1 VAGAVPVTV
10 DRRAERA
17 AAQRA
22 KDRRGTLVATISTI
36 VVLGALTALTVT
48 SAGWPSVKEKFFDWD
63 VFVDT
68 FPDIAR
74 AFWLD
79 IRVFVTVEI
88 AVLILGL
95 IVALVRVT
103 TSPALFP
110 GRLIA
115 FAYTTLFRGIPTILL
130 VYLVGFGIPG
140 LQLTGLP
147 TEPVI
152 LGGIALTLSYGAY
165 VAEVYRAGLRSV
177 HPGQREAALAAG
189 LTEQQTMRYV
199 VLPQAI
205 RAVGPPLL
213 NDFIAL
219 QKDVALIAIIGVTGE
234 AFRQAQI
241 ATLDNFNYTPLLG
254 AALLYLAVTIPCA
267 YLLERWERSRDD

>member
-1 VAGAVPVTV
+1 M
-10 DRRAERA
+10 
-17 AAQRA
+17 
-22 KDRRGTLVATISTI
+22 
-36 VVLGALTALTVT
+36 T

-115 FAYTTLFRGIPTILL
+115 FAYTLFRGIPSSPARLPRRL
-130 VYLVGFGIPG
+130 PG
-140 LQLTGLP
+140 SRGC
-147 TEPVI
+147 
-152 LGGIALTLSYGAY
+152 S
-165 VAEVYRAGLRSV
+165 S
-177 HPGQREAALAAG
+177 PGCQ
-189 LTEQQTMRYV
+189 
-199 VLPQAI
+199 P
-205 RAVGPPLL
+205 
-213 NDFIAL
+213 
-219 QKDVALIAIIGVTGE
+219 
-234 AFRQAQI
+234 
-241 ATLDNFNYTPLLG
+241 
-254 AALLYLAVTIPCA
+254 
-267 YLLERWERSRDD
+267 SR